1 LDASGVAPLEGA
13 PGLAGGPSPLAA
25 GSALIQPVHEGRFLN
40 AEFTEHDMN
49 QPLPLDQESTL
60 ALYVD
65 TQASAFMP
73 AVRFEDERI
82 FQAEETLVYLEVYL
96 TSRDFKIHTSG
107 PQVLRVPK
115 GNLPSRNKARFD
127 IEPLQKQA
135 FQGEVTALI
144 FKDKNF
150 VQGITLKLN
159 LGTGS
164 RAIESVET
172 LGRPPDSAA
181 VLQPRDVTLFIKK
194 AVDGYD
200 LTLVREAVTEARLP
214 ISALELNQ
222 LVKEARQALLD
233 VVRTQKGNTFP
244 YQMADMTIPADIGQ
258 QALKSLARAGWKL
271 YRGIFFGPSAG
282 ADANLLGER
291 LRELSEGGRLKL
303 QIISQDFMLPW
314 GLLYLSQELTSD
326 TPLEFERFLGLK
338 HIIEH
343 IPLQTSMPVFDSA
356 ISSQPRLTVSLNVDT
371 SVDRPPFT
379 VVKDQLDWWQ
389 NQQQS
394 ARLTVIERQSGPEFV
409 QALATE
415 TTPDQIIYFYGH
427 AVSKQLEEGAGPGSS
442 SLSFANNT
450 GVTLDDLFFDAPA
463 TRRLRSNPLVFI
475 NACESA
481 ELSPLFYGGFMPYFT
496 QKGARGMIGTECEA
510 PAFFAAEWAK
520 RFFERFL
527 FQEKTV
533 GEVFLELRRE
543 FYTDHNNILGLIY
556 ALYCDG
562 DTRVTPGI

>member
-1 LDASGVAPLEGA
+1 
-13 PGLAGGPSPLAA
+13 
-25 GSALIQPVHEGRFLN
+25 
-40 AEFTEHDMN
+40 
-49 QPLPLDQESTL
+49 
-60 ALYVD
+60 
-65 TQASAFMP
+65 
-73 AVRFEDERI
+73 
-82 FQAEETLVYLEVYL
+82 
-96 TSRDFKIHTSG
+96 
-107 PQVLRVPK
+107 
-115 GNLPSRNKARFD
+115 
-127 IEPLQKQA
+127 
-135 FQGEVTALI
+135 
-144 FKDKNF
+144 
-150 VQGITLKLN
+150 
-159 LGTGS
+159 
-164 RAIESVET
+164 
-172 LGRPPDSAA
+172 
-181 VLQPRDVTLFIKK
+181 
-194 AVDGYD
+194 
-200 LTLVREAVTEARLP
+200 
-214 ISALELNQ
+214 
-222 LVKEARQALLD
+222 
-233 VVRTQKGNTFP
+233 
-244 YQMADMTIPADIGQ
+244 
-258 QALKSLARAGWKL
+258 
-271 YRGIFFGPSAG
+271 
-282 ADANLLGER
+282 
-291 LRELSEGGRLKL
+291 
-303 QIISQDFMLPW
+303 
-314 GLLYLSQELTSD
+314 
-326 TPLEFERFLGLK
+326 
-338 HIIEH
+338 
-343 IPLQTSMPVFDSA
+343 
-356 ISSQPRLTVSLNVDT
+356 VDT